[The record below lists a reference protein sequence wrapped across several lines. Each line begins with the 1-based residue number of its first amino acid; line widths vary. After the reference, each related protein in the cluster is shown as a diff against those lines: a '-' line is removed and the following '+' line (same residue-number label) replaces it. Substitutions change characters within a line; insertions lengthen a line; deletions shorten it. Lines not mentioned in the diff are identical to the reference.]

1 MFLGGRKMLGLP
13 ESTEVRQFIS
23 KAAIY
28 RKFELNNSQQTS
40 FDEDIKK
47 ITIVNEISS
56 QTVKLTGNDDNSF
69 FVLEVQLKHKNYDKK
84 SIERLSKLIDQ
95 NILLLLTYED
105 EARLAVFKT
114 ILHETEWKSLENIK
128 LTLTGL
134 SFDALWE
141 NVIRTVGGIETQE
154 ETTLEEQITSNIEKA
169 KIQKQ
174 IDVLKKKM
182 KSEKQFNRQIEIKA
196 EIEKLE
202 EKIK

>member
-1 MFLGGRKMLGLP
+1 MLGLP

-47 ITIVNEISS
+47 ITIINEISS
-56 QTVKLTGNDDNSF
+56 QTVKLSGNNDNSF

-84 SIERLSKLIDQ
+84 NIERLSKLIDQ

-141 NVIRTVGGIETQE
+141 NVIRTVGGIEIQE

-196 EIEKLE
+196 EIKKLE
-202 EKIK
+202 EMIR

>member
-1 MFLGGRKMLGLP
+1 MLGLP

-56 QTVKLTGNDDNSF
+56 QTVKLSGNNDNSF

-84 SIERLSKLIDQ
+84 NIERLSKLIDQ

-114 ILHETEWKSLENIK
+114 ILHETEWKPLENIK

-134 SFDALWE
+134 SFDSLWE

-154 ETTLEEQITSNIEKA
+154 ESTLEEQITSNIEKA

-174 IDVLKKKM
+174 IDALKKKM
-182 KSEKQFNRQIEIKA
+182 KNEKQFNRQIEIKA
-196 EIEKLE
+196 EIKKLE
-202 EKIK
+202 EMIR

>member
-1 MFLGGRKMLGLP
+1 MLGLP

-28 RKFELNNSQQTS
+28 RKFELNNSQQNS

-56 QTVKLTGNDDNSF
+56 QTVKLSESDENSF

-84 SIERLSKLIDQ
+84 NIERLSKLIDQ

-154 ETTLEEQITSNIEKA
+154 ESTLEEQINSNIEKA

-174 IDVLKKKM
+174 IDALKKKI
-182 KSEKQFNRQIEIKA
+182 KNEKQFNRQIEIKA
-196 EIEKLE
+196 EIRKLE
-202 EKIK
+202 EMIK

>member
-1 MFLGGRKMLGLP
+1 MLGLP

-28 RKFELNNSQQTS
+28 RKFELNNSQQAS

-56 QTVKLTGNDDNSF
+56 QTVKLSGNDDNSF

-84 SIERLSKLIDQ
+84 NIERLSKLIDQ

-114 ILHETEWKSLENIK
+114 ILHETEWKALENIN

-154 ETTLEEQITSNIEKA
+154 DSTLEEQITSNIEKA

-196 EIEKLE
+196 EIKKLE
-202 EKIK
+202 AMIS

>member
-1 MFLGGRKMLGLP
+1 MLGLP

-28 RKFELNNSQQTS
+28 RKFELNNSQQNS

-56 QTVKLTGNDDNSF
+56 QTVKLSGSDENSF

-84 SIERLSKLIDQ
+84 NIERLSKLIDQ

-141 NVIRTVGGIETQE
+141 NVIRTVGGIKTQE

-174 IDVLKKKM
+174 IDALEKKM

-196 EIEKLE
+196 EIKKLE
-202 EKIK
+202 AMIS

>member
-1 MFLGGRKMLGLP
+1 MLGLP

-28 RKFELNNSQQTS
+28 RKFELNNSQQNS

-56 QTVKLTGNDDNSF
+56 QTVKLSGSDENSF

-84 SIERLSKLIDQ
+84 NIERLSKLIDQ
-95 NILLLLTYED
+95 NILLVLTYED

-114 ILHETEWKSLENIK
+114 ILHETVWEQLENIN

-141 NVIRTVGGIETQE
+141 NVSRTVGGIETQE
-154 ETTLEEQITSNIEKA
+154 ESTLEEQITSNIVKA
-169 KIQKQ
+169 RIQKQ
-174 IDVLKKKM
+174 IDALKKKM

-196 EIEKLE
+196 EIKKLE
-202 EKIK
+202 ALFS

>member
-1 MFLGGRKMLGLP
+1 MLGLP

-28 RKFELNNSQQTS
+28 RKFELNNSQASS

-56 QTVKLTGNDDNSF
+56 QTVKLSGSDENSF

-84 SIERLSKLIDQ
+84 NIERLSKLIDQ
-95 NILLLLTYED
+95 NILLVLTYED

-114 ILHETEWKSLENIK
+114 ILHETEWKTLENIN

-154 ETTLEEQITSNIEKA
+154 ESTLEEQITSNIEKA

-174 IDVLKKKM
+174 IDALKKKM
-182 KSEKQFNRQIEIKA
+182 KNEKQFNRQIEIKT
-196 EIEKLE
+196 EIKKLE
-202 EKIK
+202 ELIK

>member
-1 MFLGGRKMLGLP
+1 MLGLP

-47 ITIVNEISS
+47 ITIINEISS
-56 QTVKLTGNDDNSF
+56 QTVKLSGNDDNSF

-84 SIERLSKLIDQ
+84 NIERLSKLIEQ

-114 ILHETEWKSLENIK
+114 ILHETEWKPLENIK

-134 SFDALWE
+134 SFDSLWE

-154 ETTLEEQITSNIEKA
+154 ESTLEEQITSNIEKA

-174 IDVLKKKM
+174 IDALKKKM

-196 EIEKLE
+196 EIKRLE
-202 EKIK
+202 GMIS

>member
-1 MFLGGRKMLGLP
+1 MLGLP

-56 QTVKLTGNDDNSF
+56 QTVKLSGNNDNSF

-84 SIERLSKLIDQ
+84 NIERLSKLIDQ

-114 ILHETEWKSLENIK
+114 ILHETEWKSLANIN

-154 ETTLEEQITSNIEKA
+154 ESTLEEQITSNIEKA

-182 KSEKQFNRQIEIKA
+182 KNEKQFNRQIEIKS
-196 EIEKLE
+196 EIKKLGDL
-202 EKIK
+202 IK

>member
-1 MFLGGRKMLGLP
+1 MLGLP

-47 ITIVNEISS
+47 ITIINEISS
-56 QTVKLTGNDDNSF
+56 QTVKISGNDDNSF

-84 SIERLSKLIDQ
+84 NIERLSKLIEQ
-95 NILLLLTYED
+95 NILLLLTYKD

-114 ILHETEWKSLENIK
+114 ILHETEWKPLENIK

-134 SFDALWE
+134 SFDSLWE

-154 ETTLEEQITSNIEKA
+154 ESTLEEQITSNIEKA

-174 IDVLKKKM
+174 IDALKKKM

-196 EIEKLE
+196 EIRRLE
-202 EKIK
+202 GMIS

>member
-1 MFLGGRKMLGLP
+1 MLGLP

-28 RKFELNNSQQTS
+28 RKFELNNSQASS

-56 QTVKLTGNDDNSF
+56 QTVKLSGSDENSF

-84 SIERLSKLIDQ
+84 NIERLSKLIDQ
-95 NILLLLTYED
+95 NILLILTYED

-114 ILHETEWKSLENIK
+114 ILHETEWKSLENIN

-174 IDVLKKKM
+174 IDSLKKKM

-196 EIEKLE
+196 EIKKLE

>member
-1 MFLGGRKMLGLP
+1 MLGLP
-13 ESTEVRQFIS
+13 KSTEVRQFIS

-47 ITIVNEISS
+47 ITIINEISS
-56 QTVKLTGNDDNSF
+56 QTVKLSGNDDNSF

-84 SIERLSKLIDQ
+84 NIERLSKLIEQ

-114 ILHETEWKSLENIK
+114 ILHETEWKPLENIK

-154 ETTLEEQITSNIEKA
+154 ESTLEEQITSNIEKA

-174 IDVLKKKM
+174 IDALKKKM

-196 EIEKLE
+196 EIRRLE
-202 EKIK
+202 GMIK

>member
-1 MFLGGRKMLGLP
+1 MLGLP

-47 ITIVNEISS
+47 ITIINEISS
-56 QTVKLTGNDDNSF
+56 QTVKLSGNDENSF

-84 SIERLSKLIDQ
+84 NIERLSKLIDQ

-114 ILHETEWKSLENIK
+114 ILHETEWEPLENIK

-174 IDVLKKKM
+174 IDALKKKM

-196 EIEKLE
+196 EIKKLE
-202 EKIK
+202 EMIR

>member
-1 MFLGGRKMLGLP
+1 MLGLP

-28 RKFELNNSQQTS
+28 RKFELNNSQQNS

-56 QTVKLTGNDDNSF
+56 QTVKLSGSDENSF

-84 SIERLSKLIDQ
+84 NIERLSKLIDQ

-128 LTLTGL
+128 LTLTGF

-154 ETTLEEQITSNIEKA
+154 ESTLEEQITSNIEKA

-174 IDVLKKKM
+174 IDALKKKM
-182 KSEKQFNRQIEIKA
+182 KNEKQFNRQIEIKA
-196 EIEKLE
+196 EIRKLE
-202 EKIK
+202 EMIK

>member
-1 MFLGGRKMLGLP
+1 MLGLP

-47 ITIVNEISS
+47 ITIVNEISN
-56 QTVKLTGNDDNSF
+56 QTVKLSGNDEKSF

-84 SIERLSKLIDQ
+84 NIERLSKLIDQ
-95 NILLLLTYED
+95 NILLVLTYED

-114 ILHETEWKSLENIK
+114 ILHETEWNPIENIK

-169 KIQKQ
+169 KIKKQ
-174 IDVLKKKM
+174 IDALKKKM
-182 KSEKQFNRQIEIKA
+182 KNEKQFNRQIEIKA
-196 EIEKLE
+196 EIRKLE
-202 EKIK
+202 EMIK

>member
-1 MFLGGRKMLGLP
+1 MLGLP

-28 RKFELNNSQQTS
+28 RKFELNNSQQNS

-56 QTVKLTGNDDNSF
+56 QTVKLSGSDENSF

-84 SIERLSKLIDQ
+84 NIERLSKLIDQ

-154 ETTLEEQITSNIEKA
+154 ESTLEEQITSNIEKA

-174 IDVLKKKM
+174 IDALKKKM
-182 KSEKQFNRQIEIKA
+182 KNEKQFNRQIEIKA
-196 EIEKLE
+196 EIRKLE
-202 EKIK
+202 EMIK

>member
-1 MFLGGRKMLGLP
+1 MLGLP

-28 RKFELNNSQQTS
+28 RKFELNNSQQNS

-56 QTVKLTGNDDNSF
+56 QTVKLSGSDENSF

-84 SIERLSKLIDQ
+84 NIERLSKLIDQ

-114 ILHETEWKSLENIK
+114 ILHETEWKTLENIK

-154 ETTLEEQITSNIEKA
+154 ESTLEEQITSNIEKA

-174 IDVLKKKM
+174 IEALKKKM

-196 EIEKLE
+196 EIKKLE
-202 EKIK
+202 AMIS

>member
-1 MFLGGRKMLGLP
+1 MLGLP

-28 RKFELNNSQQTS
+28 RKFELNNSQQAS

-56 QTVKLTGNDDNSF
+56 QTVKLSGNDENSF
-69 FVLEVQLKHKNYDKK
+69 FVLEVQLKNKTYDKK
-84 SIERLSKLIDQ
+84 NIERLSKLIDQ
-95 NILLLLTYED
+95 NILLVLTYED

-114 ILHETEWKSLENIK
+114 ILHETEWKLLENIK

-141 NVIRTVGGIETQE
+141 NVIRTVGGINSQE
-154 ETTLEEQITSNIEKA
+154 ETTLDEQITSSIEKA

-174 IDVLKKKM
+174 IDALKKKM
-182 KSEKQFNRQIEIKA
+182 KNEKQFNRQIEIKA
-196 EIEKLE
+196 EIKKLE
-202 EKIK
+202 GMMR

>member
-1 MFLGGRKMLGLP
+1 MLGLP

-28 RKFELNNSQQTS
+28 RKFELNNSQQNS

-56 QTVKLTGNDDNSF
+56 QTVKLSGSDENSF

-84 SIERLSKLIDQ
+84 NIERLSKLIDQ

-134 SFDALWE
+134 SFAALWE

-154 ETTLEEQITSNIEKA
+154 ESTLEEQITSNIEKA

-174 IDVLKKKM
+174 IDALKKKM
-182 KSEKQFNRQIEIKA
+182 KNEKQFNRQIEIKA
-196 EIEKLE
+196 EIRKLE
-202 EKIK
+202 EMIK

>member
-1 MFLGGRKMLGLP
+1 MLGLP

-28 RKFELNNSQQTS
+28 RKFELNNSQQDS

-56 QTVKLTGNDDNSF
+56 QTVKLSGNDENSF
-69 FVLEVQLKHKNYDKK
+69 FVLEVQLKNKNYDKK
-84 SIERLSKLIDQ
+84 NIERLSKLIDQ
-95 NILLLLTYED
+95 NILIVLTYED

-114 ILHETEWKSLENIK
+114 ILHETEWKTLGDIN

-154 ETTLEEQITSNIEKA
+154 EITLEEQITSNIEKA

-174 IDVLKKKM
+174 IDALKKKM

-196 EIEKLE
+196 EIKKLE
-202 EKIK
+202 EMVR

>member
-1 MFLGGRKMLGLP
+1 MLGLP

-28 RKFELNNSQQTS
+28 RKFELNNSQASS

-56 QTVKLTGNDDNSF
+56 QTVKLSGNDDNSF
-69 FVLEVQLKHKNYDKK
+69 FVLEVQLKHKNYEKK
-84 SIERLSKLIDQ
+84 NIERLSKHIDQ
-95 NILLLLTYED
+95 NILLLLTYEH

-114 ILHETEWKSLENIK
+114 ILHETEWKTLENIK

-141 NVIRTVGGIETQE
+141 NVIRIVSGIETQE

-196 EIEKLE
+196 EIRKLE
-202 EKIK
+202 EMFS

>member
-1 MFLGGRKMLGLP
+1 MLGLP

-56 QTVKLTGNDDNSF
+56 QTVKLSGNNDNSF

-84 SIERLSKLIDQ
+84 NIERLSKLIDQ

-114 ILHETEWKSLENIK
+114 ILHETEWKSLANIN

-174 IDVLKKKM
+174 IDSLKKKM
-182 KSEKQFNRQIEIKA
+182 KNEKQFNRQIEIKS
-196 EIEKLE
+196 EIKKLGDL
-202 EKIK
+202 IK

>member
-1 MFLGGRKMLGLP
+1 MLGLP
-13 ESTEVRQFIS
+13 ESTEVKQFIS

-28 RKFELNNSQQTS
+28 RKFELNNSQASS

-56 QTVKLTGNDDNSF
+56 QTVKLSGNDDNSF

-84 SIERLSKLIDQ
+84 NIERLSKLIDQ

-114 ILHETEWKSLENIK
+114 ILHETEWKPLENIK

-154 ETTLEEQITSNIEKA
+154 ETSLDEQITSNIEKA

-182 KSEKQFNRQIEIKA
+182 KNEKQFNRQVEIKA
-196 EIEKLE
+196 EIRKLE
-202 EKIK
+202 DRIK

>member
-1 MFLGGRKMLGLP
+1 MLGLP

-28 RKFELNNSQQTS
+28 RKFELNNSQQAS

-56 QTVKLTGNDDNSF
+56 QTVKLSGNDENSF
-69 FVLEVQLKHKNYDKK
+69 FVLEVQLKQKNYDKK
-84 SIERLSKLIDQ
+84 NIERLSKLIDQ
-95 NILLLLTYED
+95 NILLVLTYED

-114 ILHETEWKSLENIK
+114 ILHETEWKTLENIN

-141 NVIRTVGGIETQE
+141 NVIRTVGGIETHE
-154 ETTLEEQITSNIEKA
+154 ETTLEEQITSSIEKA
-169 KIQKQ
+169 KMQKQ
-174 IDVLKKKM
+174 IDSLKKKM
-182 KSEKQFNRQIEIKA
+182 NNEKQFNRQIEIKA
-196 EIEKLE
+196 EIK
-202 EKIK
+202 KIEGMVR

>member
-1 MFLGGRKMLGLP
+1 MLGLP

-47 ITIVNEISS
+47 ITIINEISS
-56 QTVKLTGNDDNSF
+56 QTVKLSGNDDNSF

-84 SIERLSKLIDQ
+84 NIERLSKLIEQ

-114 ILHETEWKSLENIK
+114 ILHETEWKPLENIK

-134 SFDALWE
+134 SFDSLWE

-154 ETTLEEQITSNIEKA
+154 ESTLEEQITSNVEKA

-174 IDVLKKKM
+174 IDALKKKM

-196 EIEKLE
+196 EIKSLE
-202 EKIK
+202 NYL

>member
-1 MFLGGRKMLGLP
+1 MLGLP

-28 RKFELNNSQQTS
+28 RKFELNNSQQAS

-56 QTVKLTGNDDNSF
+56 QTVKLSGNDDNSF

-84 SIERLSKLIDQ
+84 NIERLSKLIDQ

-114 ILHETEWKSLENIK
+114 ILHETEWKTLGDIN

-154 ETTLEEQITSNIEKA
+154 ERTLEEQITSSIEKA

-174 IDVLKKKM
+174 IEALKKKM

-196 EIEKLE
+196 EIKKLE
-202 EKIK
+202 GMMR